1 MGDDDYSGGGGD
13 AFYGLIDSAPE
24 IMRPRRKS
32 IPLVSDL
39 VSRTVFGQ
47 SSLGLGKDLFVRVCV
62 CVCMCVCLCI
72 CVCMC
77 VCLCI
82 CVCICVHCGSD
93 KPFPSLSIYI

>member
-47 SSLGLGKDLFVRVCV
+47 SSLGLGKDLFVRVRV
-62 CVCMCVCLCI
+62 HVRVPVHLRAHVRVPVHLRVHLCT
-72 CVCMC
+72 
-77 VCLCI
+77 LR
-82 CVCICVHCGSD
+82 
-93 KPFPSLSIYI
+93 LR